1 MPHVTVQRGPA
12 VMKLTSPLLT
22 DVWVVSTFVLTNVAE
37 INILV
42 CFVRQHSMAFK
53 SLHSRAGLPGFDS

>member
-1 MPHVTVQRGPA
+1 
-12 VMKLTSPLLT
+12 MKLTSPVLT

-42 CFVRQHSMAFK
+42 CFVRRHSMAFK